1 VNGKSFAIAVAWV
14 LAAPGAAAHEYW
26 IEKGDGG
33 YTLFQGHVFS
43 THEGEA
49 RVPYDPAIV
58 KRVLCAGGAS
68 ASPSAGKSYP
78 VKVDAKCAA
87 ILIDVVSG
95 YWTQTLLDTVP
106 KPRNEVF
113 GALRGWKSEESIKRL
128 DGWNAAAMKP
138 LSDGLEIVPLENP
151 FLLKPGDKLRVQ
163 VLWQGKPRKGVAVAY
178 AGDTRGATDSQGE
191 VNLRIRR
198 GGVQMVAASFD
209 EPIKDPLADRIVHGA
224 ILQFELPR

>member
-1 VNGKSFAIAVAWV
+1 MRRWIAV
-14 LAAPGAAAHEYW
+14 LALVTTSAGAHEYW

-49 RVPYDPAIV
+49 RVQYDPAIV
-58 KRVLCAGGAS
+58 KRVTCAGGAA
-68 ASPSAGKSYP
+68 ASPEPGKTYP
-78 VKVDAKCAA
+78 VRIAGRCAA
-87 ILIDVVSG
+87 LLVDIVSG
-95 YWTQTLLDTVP
+95 YWTQTLTDTVP
-106 KPRNEVF
+106 KPRSEVR

-128 DGWNAAAMKP
+128 DNWSAAAMKP

-178 AGDTRGATDSQGE
+178 AGDTRGQTDSQGE

-224 ILQFELPR
+224 MLQFELPQ